1 VSVTLNPLFQFSFSR
16 RWAVAV
22 LAGAAFGLGA
32 CGGGSAPITYDLTAP
47 RDFGRAAGGRSH
59 LVIAEP
65 TATQALDSERVI
77 VRDSTG
83 AISFLGGV
91 QWADRLTKLV
101 QTRMIQTFE
110 NGARIGT
117 VGRPGDRVVA
127 DWQLNMDIRSFA
139 VDAASGEAVVEITA
153 KLVNDRT
160 GKVGAAR
167 LFSARQ
173 PVGSIDGPQAARSL
187 DEAMGRVLVDIA
199 RWTRV

>member
-1 VSVTLNPLFQFSFSR
+1 MNPLFSFSFSR
-16 RWAVAV
+16 RIAIIACVSTT
-22 LAGAAFGLGA
+22 LAA
-32 CGGGSAPITYDLTAP
+32 CGGGSAPTTYDLTAP
-47 RDFGRAAGGRSH
+47 RDFGRVASGRTH
-59 LVIAEP
+59 LAIAEP

-127 DWQLNMDIRSFA
+127 DWQLNLDIRSFA
-139 VDAASGEAVVEITA
+139 VDAGSGEAVVEITA
-153 KLVNDRT
+153 KLVNDKSGR
-160 GKVGAAR
+160 VGAAR

-173 PVGSIDGPQAARSL
+173 PVGGVDGPQAARGL
-187 DEAMGRVLVDIA
+187 DEALGRVMIDIV

>member
-1 VSVTLNPLFQFSFSR
+1 VNPLFKLMFSR
-16 RWAVAV
+16 RIAIVAI
-22 LAGAAFGLGA
+22 AAAGLGA
-32 CGGGSAPITYDLTAP
+32 CGGSSAPITYDLTAP
-47 RDFGRAAGGRSH
+47 RDFGRVASGRSH

-77 VRDSTG
+77 IRDSTG

-91 QWADRLTKLV
+91 QWADRLTRLV

-127 DWQLNMDIRSFA
+127 DWQLNLDIRTFA
-139 VDAASGEAVVEITA
+139 VDAGSTEAVVEITA
-153 KLVNDRT
+153 KLVNDRS
-160 GKVGAAR
+160 GRVGAAR

-173 PVGSIDGPQAARSL
+173 PVGGIDGPQAARSL
-187 DEAMGRVLVDIA
+187 DEALGRVLIDIVRWA
-199 RWTRV
+199 RV

>member
-1 VSVTLNPLFQFSFSR
+1 MNPLFPFRFSR
-16 RWAVAV
+16 RIAIIACVSTT
-22 LAGAAFGLGA
+22 LAA
-32 CGGGSAPITYDLTAP
+32 CGGGSAPTTYDLTAP
-47 RDFGRAAGGRSH
+47 RDFGRVASGRTH
-59 LVIAEP
+59 LAIAEP

-127 DWQLNMDIRSFA
+127 DWQLNLDIRSFA
-139 VDAASGEAVVEITA
+139 VDAGSGEAVVEITA
-153 KLVNDRT
+153 KLVNDKSGR
-160 GKVGAAR
+160 VGAAR

-173 PVGSIDGPQAARSL
+173 PVGGVDGPQAARSL
-187 DEAMGRVLVDIA
+187 DEALSRVMIDIV